1 MLFPQVVASI
11 CSDFLVIFDD
21 QEALASTISQW
32 KAKESKKAKERSHIE
47 ADIEHEQIQ
56 VGLLMFPM
64 AILLSKSTE
73 QPIEFKICTLKMRR
87 NMSEIQ
93 AQFSV

>member
-11 CSDFLVIFDD
+11 CSDFRVIFDD
-21 QEALASTISQW
+21 QGALASIISQW

-73 QPIEFKICTLKMRR
+73 QPIEFNIRTFKIC
-87 NMSEIQ
+87 
-93 AQFSV
+93 